1 MGKGARR
8 ADRGVIRVLFQEKF
22 FMKKVYVIGHKNPD
36 TDSIVSA
43 IAYAELKR
51 SLGENNVFP
60 ARGGKVN
67 LQTEYILNR
76 FNVPQPEFLSDLIPK
91 VKNHMSEE
99 PVTLPLDTPLW
110 DAMQILTTNKFRM
123 IPLVDDNSRYV
134 STIHFNIFAENILM
148 KIDPQKNSIISTS
161 EANLVKTLRAQ
172 HVVERDI
179 DEIFRA
185 QIVVA
190 ASEIDTLRE
199 YIDVMPAENAIVIVG
214 DRIDIQHY
222 VIERGVRALIV
233 SAGRMVSREIKEFA
247 AERNVAVIIT
257 PFNSAST
264 SWLVLHSVPVK
275 TAGDITL
282 VPVDADEYIKNIKER
297 FADSPSRSLPVVGED
312 MKVKGVISQSDL
324 MKEPN
329 VGVILVDH
337 NELSQGIDGIE
348 NVRILEIIDHHR
360 LGNPPTTYP
369 ITFINKPVGST
380 STIIANLYR
389 DYKIPVKKEIAS
401 ILLGGILS
409 DTLILRSA
417 TTTDIDRDTAEY
429 LSNITDLNIDDFGRE
444 IVSASSL
451 ISSKPVDEIINMD
464 MKRYNEGSH
473 TFTVSQVEVNDPD
486 EIMERAESIL
496 SHMAAIAEQKNYLF
510 CSLLVT
516 DLNRFSSYLFIKG
529 KDDFIKK
536 IEYPRFADSIYLL
549 KDVLSRKK
557 QLMPYISD
565 IIKRI

>member
-1 MGKGARR
+1 
-8 ADRGVIRVLFQEKF
+8 
-22 FMKKVYVIGHKNPD
+22 MKKVYVIGHKNPD

-43 IAYAELKR
+43 IAYAELKKA
-51 SLGENNVFP
+51 LGEDNVFP

-76 FNVPQPEFLSDLIPK
+76 FNIPQPEFLSDLFPK
-91 VKNHMSEE
+91 VKNHMSDE
-99 PVTLPLDTPLW
+99 PVTLPLGTPLW
-110 DAMQILTTNKFRM
+110 DAMQILTANKFRM
-123 IPLVDDNSRYV
+123 IPLVDDNKRYI

-148 KIDPQKNSIISTS
+148 KIDPQKNSIIQTS

-172 HVVERDI
+172 HVVVKDN
-179 DEIFRA
+179 DEVFKA

-190 ASEIDTLRE
+190 ASEIETLRE
-199 YIDVMPAENAIVIVG
+199 YIDVMPAENSIVIVG
-214 DRIDIQHY
+214 DRIDIQQY
-222 VIERGVRALIV
+222 VVEKGVRALVV
-233 SAGRMVSREIKEFA
+233 SAGKMVSKEIKELA
-247 AERNVAVIIT
+247 AEKNVAVIIT

-264 SWLVLHSVPVK
+264 SWLVLHSVPVR

-282 VPVDADEYIKNIKER
+282 VPVDADEYIKNIRER
-297 FADSPSRSLPVVGED
+297 FADSPSRSLPVVDED
-312 MKVKGVISQSDL
+312 MKVRGVISQSDL

-329 VGVILVDH
+329 VSVILVDH
-337 NELSQGIDGIE
+337 NELSQGIDGIK

-380 STIIANLYR
+380 STIIANMYR

-417 TTTDIDRDTAEY
+417 TTTDVDRDTAEF
-429 LSNITDLNIDDFGRE
+429 LSHITDLNIDEFGRE

-451 ISSKPVDEIINMD
+451 ISSKPVEEILNMD
-464 MKRYNEGSH
+464 MKDYNEGAF
-473 TFTVSQVEVNDPD
+473 TFTVSQVEVNDPE
-486 EIMERAESIL
+486 EIMERRESIL
-496 SHMAAIAEQKNYLF
+496 SHMAALAEQKGYLF

-516 DLNRFSSYLFIKG
+516 DLNKFSSYLFIKG
-529 KDDFIKK
+529 KEDFIKK
-536 IEYPRFADSIYLL
+536 IEYPRYSDHIYLL

-565 IIKRI
+565 IIKKI

>member
-1 MGKGARR
+1 
-8 ADRGVIRVLFQEKF
+8 
-22 FMKKVYVIGHKNPD
+22 MKKVYVIGHKNPD

-76 FNVPQPEFLSDLIPK
+76 FNVPHPEFLSDLIPK

-110 DAMQILTTNKFRM
+110 DAMQILTANKFRM
-123 IPLVDDNSRYV
+123 IPLVDDLSRYV

-172 HVVERDI
+172 HVVEKDNS
-179 DEIFRA
+179 EIFRA

-199 YIDVMPAENAIVIVG
+199 FIDVMPAENSIVIVG
-214 DRIDIQHY
+214 DRVDIQQY
-222 VIERGVRALIV
+222 VIEKGVRALIV
-233 SAGRMVSREIKEFA
+233 SAGKMVSREIKELA
-247 AERNVAVIIT
+247 AEKKVAIIIT

-282 VPVDADEYIKNIKER
+282 VPVDADEYIKNIRDR

-389 DYKIPVKKEIAS
+389 DYKIPVKKKIAS

-417 TTTDIDRDTAEY
+417 TTTDIDRDTAEF
-429 LSNITDLNIDDFGRE
+429 LSQITDLNIDEFGKE

-473 TFTVSQVEVNDPD
+473 SFTVSQVEVNDPE

-496 SHMAAIAEQKNYLF
+496 SHMAGLAEQKNYLF

-516 DLNRFSSYLFIKG
+516 DLNRFSSYLFIQG
-529 KDDFIKK
+529 KEDFIKK
-536 IEYPRFADSIYLL
+536 IEYPRYADHIYLL

>member
-1 MGKGARR
+1 
-8 ADRGVIRVLFQEKF
+8 
-22 FMKKVYVIGHKNPD
+22 MKKVYVIGHKNPD

-76 FNVPQPEFLSDLIPK
+76 FNVPHPEFLSDLIPK

-172 HVVERDI
+172 HVVQKDLN
-179 DEIFRA
+179 EIFRA

-214 DRIDIQHY
+214 DRIDIQQY
-222 VIERGVRALIV
+222 VIEKGVRALVV
-233 SAGRMVSREIKEFA
+233 SAGRMVNREIKEFA

-312 MKVKGVISQSDL
+312 MKVRGVISQSDL

-389 DYKIPVKKEIAS
+389 DYKIPVRKEIAS

-417 TTTDIDRDTAEY
+417 TTTDIDRDTAEF
-429 LSNITDLNIDDFGRE
+429 LSNITDLNIDEFGRE
-444 IVSASSL
+444 IVAASSL

-464 MKRYNEGSH
+464 MKRYNEGPYS
-473 TFTVSQVEVNDPD
+473 FTVSQVEVNDPD
-486 EIMERAESIL
+486 EIMERAGSIL
-496 SHMAAIAEQKNYLF
+496 THMAALAEQKNYLF

-536 IEYPRFADSIYLL
+536 IEYPKFSDSIYLL

-565 IIKRI
+565 IIKRM

>member
-1 MGKGARR
+1 
-8 ADRGVIRVLFQEKF
+8 
-22 FMKKVYVIGHKNPD
+22 MKKIYVIGHKNPD

-51 SLGENNVFP
+51 SLGETNVFP

-76 FNVPQPEFLSDLIPK
+76 FNIPQPEFLSDLIPK

-123 IPLVDDNSRYV
+123 IPLVDDSSRYV

-172 HVVERDI
+172 HVVERDNN
-179 DEIFRA
+179 EIFRA

-199 YIDVMPAENAIVIVG
+199 FIDVMPAENSIVIVG
-214 DRIDIQHY
+214 DRVDIQQY
-222 VIERGVRALIV
+222 VIEKGVRALIV
-233 SAGRMVSREIKEFA
+233 STGKMVSREIKEFA
-247 AERNVAVIIT
+247 AERRVAIIVT

-389 DYKIPVKKEIAS
+389 DYKIPVKKDIAS

-417 TTTDIDRDTAEY
+417 TTTNIDRDTAEF
-429 LSNITDLNIDDFGRE
+429 LSQITDLNIDEFGRE
-444 IVSASSL
+444 IVAASSL

-464 MKRYNEGSH
+464 MKKYNEGPYS
-473 TFTVSQVEVNDPD
+473 FTVSQVEVNDPD
-486 EIMERAESIL
+486 EIMERSESIL
-496 SHMAAIAEQKNYLF
+496 SHMGILAEQKGYLF

-516 DLNRFSSYLFIKG
+516 DLNKFISYLFVTG
-529 KDDFIKK
+529 KDEFVKK
-536 IEYPRFADSIYLL
+536 IEYPKYADHIYLL

>member
-1 MGKGARR
+1 
-8 ADRGVIRVLFQEKF
+8 
-22 FMKKVYVIGHKNPD
+22 MKKIYVIGHKNPD

-51 SLGENNVFP
+51 SLGEINVFP

-76 FNVPQPEFLSDLIPK
+76 FSVPQPEFLSDLIPK

-110 DAMQILTTNKFRM
+110 DAMQILTSNKFRM
-123 IPLVDDNSRYV
+123 IPLVDDNSRYI

-148 KIDPQKNSIISTS
+148 KIDPKKNIIISTS

-172 HVVERDI
+172 HVVVKDM
-179 DEIFRA
+179 DEIFKA
-185 QIVVA
+185 QIVIA
-190 ASEIDTLRE
+190 ASEIETLRE
-199 YIDVMPAENAIVIVG
+199 YIDVMPAENSIVIVG
-214 DRIDIQHY
+214 DRTDIQQY
-222 VIERGVRALIV
+222 VIEKGVRAVIV
-233 SAGRMVSREIKEFA
+233 SAGKMVTREVKELA
-247 AERNVAVIIT
+247 AEKKVAVIIT

-282 VPVDADEYIKNIKER
+282 VPVDADEYIKNIRER
-297 FADSPSRSLPVVGED
+297 FADSPSRSLPVVDEK
-312 MKVKGVISQSDL
+312 MMVRGVISQSDL
-324 MKEPN
+324 LKEPN

-360 LGNPPTTYP
+360 LGNPPSVYP
-369 ITFINKPVGST
+369 ITFINRPVGST
-380 STIIANLYR
+380 STIIANMYR
-389 DYKIPVKKEIAS
+389 DYKVPVRKEIAS

-417 TTTDIDRDTAEY
+417 TTTDIDRDTAEF
-429 LSNITDLNIDDFGRE
+429 LSHISDLNIDEFGKE

-451 ISSKPVDEIINMD
+451 ISSKPVDEIVSMD
-464 MKRYNEGSH
+464 MKNYNECSYS
-473 TFTVSQVEVNDPD
+473 FTVSQVEVNDPD

-496 SHMAAIAEQKNYLF
+496 TYMAGLAEQKGYLF

-529 KDDFIKK
+529 KEDFIKM
-536 IEYPRFADSIYLL
+536 IEYPKFADHIYFL

>member
-1 MGKGARR
+1 
-8 ADRGVIRVLFQEKF
+8 
-22 FMKKVYVIGHKNPD
+22 MKKVYVIGHKNPD

-43 IAYAELKR
+43 IAYAELKHA
-51 SLGENNVFP
+51 LGEDNVFP

-67 LQTEYILNR
+67 LQTEYILKR
-76 FNVPQPEFLSDLIPK
+76 FNIPHPEFLSDLIPK

-99 PVTLPLDTPLW
+99 PVTLPLHTPLW
-110 DAMQILTTNKFRM
+110 DAMQILTANKFRM
-123 IPLVDDNSRYV
+123 IPLVDDCSRYV
-134 STIHFNIFAENILM
+134 STIHFNIFAENILL
-148 KIDPQKNSIISTS
+148 KIDPQKNSIIQTS

-172 HVVERDI
+172 HVVVKDN
-179 DEIFRA
+179 DEIFRV

-190 ASEIDTLRE
+190 ASEIETLRE
-199 YIDVMPAENAIVIVG
+199 FIDVMPAENSIVIVG
-214 DRIDIQHY
+214 DRIDIQKY
-222 VIERGVRALIV
+222 VIEKGVRALVV
-233 SAGRMVSREIKEFA
+233 SAGKMVSREIKELA
-247 AERNVAVIIT
+247 AERGVAVIVT
-257 PFNSAST
+257 PFNTAST

-282 VPVDADEYIKNIKER
+282 VPVDADEYIKNIRDR

-312 MKVKGVISQSDL
+312 MKVRGVISQSDL

-329 VGVILVDH
+329 VAVILVDH
-337 NELSQGIDGIE
+337 NELSQGIDGIK

-380 STIIANLYR
+380 STIIANMYR
-389 DYKIPVKKEIAS
+389 DHKIPVKKEIAS

-417 TTTDIDRDTAEY
+417 TTTDIDRDTAEF
-429 LSNITDLNIDDFGRE
+429 LSHISDLNIDEFGRE

-451 ISSKPVDEIINMD
+451 ISSKPVEEILNMD
-464 MKRYNEGSH
+464 MKNYDEGIHS
-473 TFTVSQVEVNDPD
+473 FTVSQVEVNDPE
-486 EIMERAESIL
+486 EIMERRESIL
-496 SHMAAIAEQKNYLF
+496 SHMAGLAEQKGYLF
-510 CSLLVT
+510 CALLVT

-529 KDDFIKK
+529 KEDFIKK
-536 IEYPRFADSIYLL
+536 IEYPRYSDHIYLL

>member
-1 MGKGARR
+1 VKNYQRR
-8 ADRGVIRVLFQEKF
+8 YAV
-22 FMKKVYVIGHKNPD
+22 MKKIYVIGHKNPD

-51 SLGENNVFP
+51 ALGETNVFP

-76 FNVPQPEFLSDLIPK
+76 FNIPQPEFLSDLIPK

-123 IPLVDDNSRYV
+123 IPLVDDGKRYV
-134 STIHFNIFAENILM
+134 STLHYNTFAENILK

-161 EANLVKTLRAQ
+161 EAYLVKTLRAQ
-172 HVVERDI
+172 QVVVKDK
-179 DEIFRA
+179 DEIFSA

-199 YIDVMPAENAIVIVG
+199 FIDVMPAENSIVIVG
-214 DRIDIQHY
+214 DRQDIQRY
-222 VIERGVRALIV
+222 VIEKGVRILIV
-233 SAGRMVSREIKEFA
+233 SAGRMVTKEIKELA
-247 AERNVAVIIT
+247 ASNGVAVLIT
-257 PFNSAST
+257 PFNTAST
-264 SWLVLHSVPVK
+264 SWLVLHSIPVK
-275 TAGDITL
+275 HVGDTTL
-282 VPVDADEYIKNIKER
+282 KPIDANEYIKNIRER
-297 FADSPSRSLPVVGED
+297 FSDSASRSLPVVDED
-312 MKVKGVISQSDL
+312 MRVRGVLSQSDL

-337 NELSQGIDGIE
+337 NELSQGVDGIE
-348 NVRILEIIDHHR
+348 SIRIFEIIDHHR
-360 LGNPPTTYP
+360 LGNPPTSYP

-389 DYKIPVKKEIAS
+389 DYMIPVKKEIAS

-409 DTLILRSA
+409 DTLILRSS
-417 TTTDIDRDTAEY
+417 TTTIIDRDTAEY
-429 LSNITDLNIDDFGRE
+429 LSHITDLNIDDFGKE

-451 ISSKPVDEIINMD
+451 ISRKPVEEIINMD
-464 MKRYNEGSH
+464 MKRYNEGAYS
-473 TFTVSQVEVNDPD
+473 FTVSQVEVNDPD

-496 SHMAAIAEQKNYLF
+496 SHMADIAEQKGYLF

-516 DLNRFSSYLFIKG
+516 DLNRFSSYLFIQG
-529 KDDFIKK
+529 KEEFIKK
-536 IEYPRFADSIYLL
+536 IEYPKYADHIYLL

-565 IIKRI
+565 MIKRI

>member
-214 DRIDIQHY
+214 DRIDIQQY

-496 SHMAAIAEQKNYLF
+496 SHMAILAEQKSYLF

-536 IEYPRFADSIYLL
+536 IEYPKFADHIYLL

-565 IIKRI
+565 IIKRL

>member
-1 MGKGARR
+1 
-8 ADRGVIRVLFQEKF
+8 
-22 FMKKVYVIGHKNPD
+22 MKKIYVIGHKNPD

-51 SLGENNVFP
+51 SLGETNVFP

-67 LQTEYILNR
+67 LQTEYILDR
-76 FNVPQPEFLSDLIPK
+76 FNIPHPEFLNDLIPK

-99 PVTLPLDTPLW
+99 PVTLPLGTPLW
-110 DAMQILTTNKFRM
+110 EAMQVLTSKKFRM
-123 IPLVDDNSRYV
+123 MPLVDEKQRYV
-134 STIHFNIFAENILM
+134 STIHFNIFAENILL

-172 HVVERDI
+172 HVVEKDT
-179 DEIFRA
+179 DEVFKA

-190 ASEIDTLRE
+190 ASEIETLRE
-199 YIDVMPAENAIVIVG
+199 YIDVMPAENSIVIVG
-214 DRIDIQHY
+214 DRADIQQY
-222 VIERGVRALIV
+222 VIEKGVRVLVV
-233 SAGRMVSREIKEFA
+233 SAGRMVGREIKELA
-247 AERNVAVIIT
+247 AKQGVAVMVT
-257 PFNSAST
+257 PFNTAST

-275 TAGDITL
+275 SAGDITL
-282 VPVDADEYIKNIKER
+282 VPVDADEYIKNIRDR
-297 FADSPSRSLPVVGED
+297 FADSPSRSLPVVDEE
-312 MKVKGVISQSDL
+312 MKVRGVISQSDL
-324 MKEPN
+324 LKEPN

-360 LGNPPTTYP
+360 LGNPQTSYP

-380 STIIANLYR
+380 STIVANLYR
-389 DYKIPVKKEIAS
+389 DHKIPLKREIAS

-417 TTTDIDRDTAEY
+417 TTTDIDRDTAEF
-429 LSNITDLNIDDFGRE
+429 LSQITDLGIDEFGRD

-451 ISSKPVDEIINMD
+451 ISSKPVDEIVNMD
-464 MKRYNEGSH
+464 MKNYNEGSYS
-473 TFTVSQVEVNDPD
+473 FTVSQVEVNDPD
-486 EIMERAESIL
+486 EIMERAEGIL
-496 SHMAAIAEQKNYLF
+496 ALLADLSEQKGYLF
-510 CSLLVT
+510 SSLLVT
-516 DLNRFSSYLFIKG
+516 DLNRLSSYFFVKG
-529 KDDFIKK
+529 KEDFVKK
-536 IEYPRFADSIYLL
+536 IEYPKYSDHIYLM

-557 QLMPYISD
+557 QLMPYISG

>member
-1 MGKGARR
+1 
-8 ADRGVIRVLFQEKF
+8 
-22 FMKKVYVIGHKNPD
+22 MKKIYVIGHKNPD

-76 FNVPQPEFLSDLIPK
+76 FNIPQPEFLSDLIPK

-123 IPLVDDNSRYV
+123 IPLVDDLSRYV

-172 HVVERDI
+172 HVVEKDN

-190 ASEIDTLRE
+190 ASEIETLRE
-199 YIDVMPAENAIVIVG
+199 FIDVMPAENSLVIVG
-214 DRIDIQHY
+214 DRVDIQQY
-222 VIERGVRALIV
+222 VIEKGVRALIV
-233 SAGRMVSREIKEFA
+233 SAGKMVSREIKELA
-247 AERNVAVIIT
+247 AERKVAIIVT

-389 DYKIPVKKEIAS
+389 DYKIPVRKEIAS

-417 TTTDIDRDTAEY
+417 TTTNIDRDTAEF
-429 LSNITDLNIDDFGRE
+429 LSHITDLNIDDFGKE

-451 ISSKPVDEIINMD
+451 ISSKPVEEIINMD
-464 MKRYNEGSH
+464 MKRYNEGTHS
-473 TFTVSQVEVNDPD
+473 FTVSQVEVNDPD

-496 SHMAAIAEQKNYLF
+496 SFMADLAEQKSYLF

-516 DLNRFSSYLFIKG
+516 DLNRFSSYLFIMG
-529 KDDFIKK
+529 KEDFIKK
-536 IEYPRFADSIYLL
+536 IEYPRFADHIYLL

-565 IIKRI
+565 IIKRM

>member
-1 MGKGARR
+1 
-8 ADRGVIRVLFQEKF
+8 
-22 FMKKVYVIGHKNPD
+22 MKKVYVIGHKNPD

-76 FNVPQPEFLSDLIPK
+76 FNIPHPEFLSDLIPK

-172 HVVERDI
+172 HVVEKDL

-214 DRIDIQHY
+214 DRIDIQQY
-222 VIERGVRALIV
+222 VIEKGVRALIV

-329 VGVILVDH
+329 VAVILVDH
-337 NELSQGIDGIE
+337 NELSQGIEGIE

-380 STIIANLYR
+380 STIIANMYR

-417 TTTDIDRDTAEY
+417 TTTDIDRDTAEF
-429 LSNITDLNIDDFGRE
+429 LSNITDLSIDEFGRE
-444 IVSASSL
+444 IVAASSL

-464 MKRYNEGSH
+464 MKRYNEGVH

-496 SHMAAIAEQKNYLF
+496 SHMAALAEQKSYLF

-536 IEYPRFADSIYLL
+536 IEYPKFADNIYLL

>member
-1 MGKGARR
+1 
-8 ADRGVIRVLFQEKF
+8 
-22 FMKKVYVIGHKNPD
+22 MKKVYVIGHKNPD

-76 FNVPQPEFLSDLIPK
+76 FNIPHPEFLSDLIPK

-172 HVVERDI
+172 HVVERDL

-214 DRIDIQHY
+214 DRIDIQQY
-222 VIERGVRALIV
+222 VIEKGVRALIV

-329 VGVILVDH
+329 VAVILVDH
-337 NELSQGIDGIE
+337 NELSQGIEGIE

-369 ITFINKPVGST
+369 ITFINRPVGST
-380 STIIANLYR
+380 STIIANMYR

-486 EIMERAESIL
+486 EIMERAEIGRA
-496 SHMAAIAEQKNYLF
+496 H
-510 CSLLVT
+510 V
-516 DLNRFSSYLFIKG
+516 
-529 KDDFIKK
+529 
-536 IEYPRFADSIYLL
+536 
-549 KDVLSRKK
+549 
-557 QLMPYISD
+557 
-565 IIKRI
+565 

>member
-1 MGKGARR
+1 
-8 ADRGVIRVLFQEKF
+8 
-22 FMKKVYVIGHKNPD
+22 MKKVYVIGHKNPD
-36 TDSIVSA
+36 TDSVVSA
-43 IAYAELKR
+43 IAYAELKHA
-51 SLGENNVFP
+51 LGETNVFP

-123 IPLVDDNSRYV
+123 IPLVDNDKRYL
-134 STIHFNIFAENILM
+134 STIHFNIFAENILR

-161 EANLVKTLRAQ
+161 EINLVKTLRAQ
-172 HVVERDI
+172 HVVEKNLE
-179 DEIFRA
+179 EIFSA

-190 ASEIDTLRE
+190 ASEVETLRE
-199 YIDVMPAENAIVIVG
+199 FIDVMPPDNSIVIVG
-214 DRIDIQHY
+214 DRQDIQKY
-222 VIERGVRALIV
+222 VIEKGVRVLVV
-233 SAGRMVSREIKEFA
+233 SAGKMVTREIKDLA
-247 AERNVAVIIT
+247 VERGVAVVVT

-264 SWLVLHSVPVK
+264 SWLVLHSIPVK
-275 TAGDITL
+275 HAGDMTL
-282 VPVDADEYIKNIKER
+282 IPVDADEYIKNIRER
-297 FADSPSRSLPVVGED
+297 FSDSPSRSLPVVNED
-312 MKVKGVISQSDL
+312 MRVTGVISQSDL

-337 NELSQGIDGIE
+337 NELSLGIDGID

-360 LGNPPTTYP
+360 LGNPPSSYP

-380 STIIANLYR
+380 STIIAGLYR
-389 DYKIPVKKEIAS
+389 DYKIPVKKDIAS
-401 ILLGGILS
+401 ILLAGILS
-409 DTLILRSA
+409 DTLILRS
-417 TTTDIDRDTAEY
+417 TTTTNVDRDTAEF
-429 LSNITDLNIDDFGRE
+429 LSQITDLNIDDFGRE

-451 ISSKPVDEIINMD
+451 ISSKPVEEIVSMD
-464 MKRYNEGSH
+464 MKKYNEGPYS
-473 TFTVSQVEVNDPD
+473 FTVSQVEVNDPD
-486 EIMERAESIL
+486 EIMERAQSIQSHL
-496 SHMAAIAEQKNYLF
+496 SDLAEQKSYLF

-516 DLNRFSSYLFIKG
+516 DLNRFISYLFIKG
-529 KDDFIKK
+529 KEEFIKK
-536 IEYPRFADSIYLL
+536 IEYPKYADHIYLL

-565 IIKRI
+565 IIKRM

>member
-1 MGKGARR
+1 
-8 ADRGVIRVLFQEKF
+8 
-22 FMKKVYVIGHKNPD
+22 MKKIYVIGHKNPD

-51 SLGENNVFP
+51 SLGETNVFP

-76 FNVPQPEFLSDLIPK
+76 FNIPHPEFLSDMIPK

-123 IPLVDDNSRYV
+123 IPLVDDNSRYI

-148 KIDPQKNSIISTS
+148 KIDPQKNSIIQTS

-172 HVVERDI
+172 HVVENDI
-179 DEIFRA
+179 NEIFRA

-199 YIDVMPAENAIVIVG
+199 FIDVMPAENSIVIVG
-214 DRIDIQHY
+214 DRVDIQQY
-222 VIERGVRALIV
+222 VIEKGVRALIV
-233 SAGRMVSREIKEFA
+233 SAGKMVNREIKELA
-247 AERNVAVIIT
+247 AEKKVAVIIT

-282 VPVDADEYIKNIKER
+282 VPVDADEYIKNIKDR

-312 MKVKGVISQSDL
+312 MKVRGVISQSDL

-337 NELSQGIDGIE
+337 NELSQGIEGLDR
-348 NVRILEIIDHHR
+348 VRIIEIIDHHR

-389 DYKIPVKKEIAS
+389 DYKIPLKKDIAS

-417 TTTDIDRDTAEY
+417 TTTDIDRDTAEF
-429 LSNITDLNIDDFGRE
+429 LSQITDLNIDEFGRE
-444 IVSASSL
+444 VVSASSL
-451 ISSKPVDEIINMD
+451 ISSKPVEEIINMD
-464 MKRYNEGSH
+464 MKEYNEGIHS
-473 TFTVSQVEVNDPD
+473 FTVSQVEVNDPE
-486 EIMERAESIL
+486 EIMERRESIL
-496 SHMAAIAEQKNYLF
+496 SHMAALAEQKDYLF
-510 CSLLVT
+510 CALLVT

-529 KDDFIKK
+529 KADFIKK
-536 IEYPRFADSIYLL
+536 IEYPKYADHIYLL